1 MPANPDTHH
10 TNYLQIKGNNTEA
23 VKFTQ
28 NANKTLNFKS
38 GANVSILAASGEI
51 TISAT
56 DTTYN
61 AATQLEDGLMSKDD
75 KKKLDGIAAEATKV
89 TSDTISG

>member
-1 MPANPDTHH
+1 M
-10 TNYLQIKGNNTEA
+10 QIKGNGIEA
-23 VKFTQ
+23 IKFTQ
-28 NANKTLNFKS
+28 SADKTLNFKP
-38 GANVSILAASGEI
+38 GANVSIAAVSGEI
-51 TISAT
+51 TINAT

-61 AATQLEDGLMSKDD
+61 AATQSVDGLMSKDD

>member
-1 MPANPDTHH
+1 MPANPNKHY

-28 NANKTLNFKS
+28 NTDKTLNFKA
-38 GANVSILAASGEI
+38 GTNVSILAASGEI

-61 AATQLEDGLMSKDD
+61 AATQLVDGLMSKDD